1 MSERLRAIT
10 SRRVWKLARLS
21 VRLPMRATFPI
32 LPARCMTDRKL
43 VFLRRLGS
51 SVALWSVALWIIL
64 SGNVPGFL
72 FLVAGLAL
80 VGLWEYYAML
90 DAKQL
95 PNFKVIGMFC
105 GALMS
110 MGSFYYL
117 GSVPRAQSYDFEIA
131 TLLLFMLV
139 VFSRQMFQRTRDISP
154 LETMAYTIF
163 GLLYVPWLFSF
174 VTKIIFLMPREAGLV
189 TGHWYVLW
197 LIVVTK
203 FSDMGAYVTGSLIGK
218 HPLIPHISP
227 KKTWEGFFG
236 ALAFSIGGGCGLLA
250 LMPQKLS
257 FLKQSDAIVL
267 GLVLGFAAI
276 IGDLAESIIKRSAD
290 VKDSGKFLPGIGGA
304 LDLIDSL
311 LFTAPLLF
319 FYLRF
324 VVGVN

>member
-1 MSERLRAIT
+1 
-10 SRRVWKLARLS
+10 
-21 VRLPMRATFPI
+21 
-32 LPARCMTDRKL
+32 MTDRKL

-51 SVALWSVALWIIL
+51 SIAMWAGALWIIF
-64 SGNVPGFL
+64 SGYVPGFL
-72 FLVAGLAL
+72 LLVGGLAMIA
-80 VGLWEYYAML
+80 LWEYYAML
-90 DAKQL
+90 DEKRL
-95 PNFKVIGMFC
+95 PNFKIIGMLC

-110 MGSFYYL
+110 AGSFYYL
-117 GSVPRAQSYDFEIA
+117 GSVTRVQSYDLEIA

-139 VFSRQMFQRTRDISP
+139 VFSRQMFQKTRDVSP

-174 VTKIIFLMPREAGLV
+174 LTKIIFLLPRTAEGIV

-203 FSDMGAYVTGSLIGK
+203 FSDMGAYVTGSLVGR
-218 HPLIPHISP
+218 HPMIPHISP

-236 ALAFSIGGGCGLLA
+236 ALAFSVAGGCALLA
-250 LMPQKLS
+250 IMTRKLA
-257 FLKQSDAIVL
+257 FLKQRDAVIL

-276 IGDLAESIIKRSAD
+276 IGDLAESIIKRSAG
-290 VKDSGKFLPGIGGA
+290 VKDSGKMLPGIGGA

-324 VVGVN
+324 IVGI